1 MEVQGILGVSGAEE
15 IGHQTVAILP
25 MCPSR
30 ASGWYPFQVTSI
42 RLRRLPLNA
51 KLSTTG

>member
-1 MEVQGILGVSGAEE
+1 MQGILGVSGAEE
-15 IGHQTVAILP
+15 TGHQTVALLP
-25 MCPSR
+25 VCPSR
-30 ASGWYPFQVTSI
+30 ASEWDPFQVTSI